1 MLLNILDRLL
11 LLGAVLLS
19 TQVPHFMDQYTQR
32 IGGHYETEQAYL
44 ERFQGI
50 ADEFFSGDL
59 QLMVQEFKASQQGSI
74 VRMGELIEGSIE
86 RTAALQQALSVMR
99 GDNFLS
105 KLTYLATTPDRGVVE
120 GTFGD
125 FQPGMPFSLE
135 AILCGVS
142 GGVLSLLL
150 FGASVRLP
158 LLLLRRRRMKALSA

>member
-86 RTAALQQALSVMR
+86 RTAALQQALSVLR
-99 GDNFLS
+99 GDNFLQ
-105 KLTYLATTPDRGVVE
+105 KLAYFAATPDREVAK
-120 GTFGD
+120 GTAMD

-135 AILCGVS
+135 AILCGAS
-142 GGVLSLLL
+142 GGLLSLLL
-150 FGASVRLP
+150 FALSVRFP
-158 LLLLRRRRMKALSA
+158 LFLTRRRKKRALPA